1 MLTLRIGDHVGAAAN
16 CGRTAVRI
24 AHLEIRNFR
33 GIRALDWGPSAGMNC
48 LIGPGDSTKTTILDA
63 IELAL
68 NPRANY
74 LGSDVDF
81 YNLDFTSPAMITITL
96 LDLPRDLYADNR
108 YGLHLRGWN
117 ETSKTVLDE
126 PGEPADGVVDALSI
140 RIKIDPTTLEGQ
152 WSIFNERLGMES
164 DPPSLRFKD
173 ARELATT
180 RLGPYAERHFGW
192 GRQSI
197 LNRIGESAKMHE
209 QLASA
214 SRAAREAFR
223 NSNKDIFAV
232 PTARAENLS
241 KLFSVRV
248 RAAFSAELDLQNSAV
263 TSGGVALHDG
273 DLPLRTLGTGSSRLI
288 VSALQHNAQG
298 THIALVD
305 EIEHGLEPHRIAR
318 LLKYLLTPPAD
329 DNNAGT
335 GLPQIFLSTHS
346 EVVIRELRAQDIHS
360 VRCHDGETKVRSVAL
375 TAETLDAAQRHL
387 RSAPEAFL
395 ARRILVGEGRTECGI
410 LRGLDVC
417 WVHSGSDS
425 FALRGVVAIDGGGIP
440 KAVTMTQHLLY
451 LGYECLALLD
461 SDEPPSPESVAKVE
475 AAGGL
480 VLQWP
485 GNCSTDERIFLDVPW
500 EVVRALVGYAAECHT
515 TESVLSRTNAAC
527 RTAQMP
533 ELTDLTLP
541 AALDSIALRA
551 LLGATAKAKK
561 NAWFKTI
568 DRGEHIATLIY
579 PCLNQIADKPLAQ
592 YLKRLRAWVD
602 G

>member
-1 MLTLRIGDHVGAAAN
+1 
-16 CGRTAVRI
+16 
-24 AHLEIRNFR
+24 
-33 GIRALDWGPSAGMNC
+33 MNC

-81 YNLDFTSPAMITITL
+81 YNLDFSSPATVTLTL
-96 LDLPRDLYADNR
+96 LDLPRDFYADNR
-108 YGLHLRGWN
+108 YGLHLRGWD
-117 ETSKTVLDE
+117 EASKIVLDE
-126 PGEPADGVVDALSI
+126 PGEPADGVADALSI
-140 RIKIDPTTLEGQ
+140 RIGIDPKTLEGR
-152 WSIFNERLGMES
+152 WSIFNDRRSKES

-197 LNRIGESAKMHE
+197 LNRIGESARMHE

-214 SRAAREAFR
+214 SRAARDAFSK
-223 NSNKDIFAV
+223 SNKDIFAV
-232 PTARAENLS
+232 PTARAEKLS

-248 RAAFSAELDLQNSAV
+248 RAAFSAELDLQTSAV

-273 DLPLRTLGTGSSRLI
+273 NLPVRTLGTGSSRLI
-288 VSALQHNAQG
+288 VSALQHHAQG
-298 THIALVD
+298 SHIALVD

-318 LLKYLLTPPAD
+318 LLKYLLTPAPTD
-329 DNNAGT
+329 DGDSGAGSS
-335 GLPQIFLSTHS
+335 LPQIFLSTHS
-346 EVVIRELRAQDIHS
+346 EVVIRELSAQDIHS
-360 VRCHDGETKVRSVAL
+360 VRCHDGETTVRSVAL
-375 TAETLDAAQRHL
+375 TAESVDAAQRHL

-395 ARRILVGEGRTECGI
+395 ARRILVGEGKTECGF

-417 WVHSGSDS
+417 WIQSGSDS

-440 KAVTMTQHLLY
+440 KAVTMTQHLLD

-475 AAGGL
+475 GAGGT

-500 EVVRALVGYAAECHT
+500 DVVRALVAYAAECHT
-515 TESVLSRTNAAC
+515 IESVLSRINVGC
-527 RTAQMP
+527 RTKQIL

-541 AALDSIALRA
+541 AALDSFTLRA
-551 LLGATAKAKK
+551 LLGATAKAKN

-568 DRGEHIATLIY
+568 DRGEHIATLIH
-579 PCLNQIADKPLAQ
+579 PCLEEIADKPLVQ